1 MCLYLHPKYAFG
13 QERRVNLWL
22 RDKSPNINLAVLSA
36 LQLVRNWNASLHI
49 IRVINHSV
57 DKNRIEKAV
66 HKFIED
72 ARLPINTKVHIIAVD
87 FFEVIKE
94 EQGDINILGI
104 PPKYEQVLQ
113 IIQTSPN
120 SILFVADSGL
130 ENALA

>member
-1 MCLYLHPKYAFG
+1 MCLYLHSKYAFG

>member
-72 ARLPINTKVHIIAVD
+72 ARLPINIKVHIIAVD

-94 EQGDINILGI
+94 EQGDINILGM